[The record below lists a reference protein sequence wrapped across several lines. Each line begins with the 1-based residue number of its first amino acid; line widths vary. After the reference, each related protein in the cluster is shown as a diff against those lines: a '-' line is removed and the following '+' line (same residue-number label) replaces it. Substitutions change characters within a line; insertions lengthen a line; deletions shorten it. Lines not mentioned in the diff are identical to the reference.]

1 MGALVIGFAVMDG
14 FDLGV
19 GILLPFVG
27 RNDNERRVI
36 LNSVGPHW
44 DGNQVWLVTA
54 AGAIFAAWPLVYA
67 TAFSGFYGALI
78 IMLFALFLRP
88 VGFDFRSKVPDPRW
102 RNAWDWGIFI
112 AGAVPTLVF
121 GVVFGNLLLGVPFHF
136 DDTMRV
142 FYTGNFFGLLN
153 PFGILCGV
161 VSLAMLIMHGGIYL
175 QLRSDSAVC
184 ARARNV
190 ACIAAIILIV
200 TFALAGVWIAYGI
213 DGYRIVS
220 MPDPD
225 SAFTPLAKVVEKAP
239 GAWLANYTTWPWM
252 IAAPAI
258 GFGGALLA
266 LLLSTAHR
274 TGLAFIASALSVIG
288 VTLTAG
294 FSLFPFIMPSS
305 TNPASSLTI
314 WDAVSS
320 QLTLGVMFWATVILL
335 PLIMIYTSWA
345 FHVMRGT
352 ITTQHIAKNEHSA
365 Y

>member
-1 MGALVIGFAVMDG
+1 MIFDYETLKIIWWVFMGVLVIGFAVMDG

-88 VGFDFRSKVPDPRW
+88 VGFDFRSKVADPRW
-102 RNAWDWGIFI
+102 RSAWDWGLFI

-121 GVVFGNLLLGVPFHF
+121 GIVFGNLLQGVPFHF
-136 DDTMRV
+136 DNTMRV
-142 FYTGNFFGLLN
+142 FYSGNFWGLLN

-175 QLRSDSAVC
+175 QLRSDEAVC

-190 ACIAAIILIV
+190 ARVAAIV
-200 TFALAGVWIAYGI
+200 
-213 DGYRIVS
+213 
-220 MPDPD
+220 
-225 SAFTPLAKVVEKAP
+225 
-239 GAWLANYTTWPWM
+239 
-252 IAAPAI
+252 
-258 GFGGALLA
+258 
-266 LLLSTAHR
+266 
-274 TGLAFIASALSVIG
+274 
-288 VTLTAG
+288 
-294 FSLFPFIMPSS
+294 
-305 TNPASSLTI
+305 
-314 WDAVSS
+314 
-320 QLTLGVMFWATVILL
+320 
-335 PLIMIYTSWA
+335 
-345 FHVMRGT
+345 
-352 ITTQHIAKNEHSA
+352 
-365 Y
+365 